1 MNLKTK
7 VAPVSLK
14 SKDEGETVA
23 IWSMLVPFPNKQE
36 MLHSLTEA
44 RSRSSL
50 EGQSPLT
57 SEVWVRSFYKLL
69 STSLTCQ
76 AFSPVA

>member
-44 RSRSSL
+44 RNV
-50 EGQSPLT
+50 P
-57 SEVWVRSFYKLL
+57 
-69 STSLTCQ
+69 
-76 AFSPVA
+76 